1 MESGR
6 SFPIEDPS
14 EPGSNAGTAPEKG
27 RSSLRLVI
35 GGGLVVG
42 LLAASFLLPTREL
55 LTSVLEAI
63 RSLGIWGPVLL
74 SVIYILAAVL
84 FLPGSVLTLGAGAIF
99 GLLTGYVAVTVGSV
113 LGAAL
118 AFTVGRTIGRG
129 WVEKKAAGNAKFRA
143 LDEAVGEEGFKIVIL
158 TRLSPIFPY
167 NLLNYAYGVTR
178 VSFRDYFLAS
188 WLGMIPGTLMY
199 VYLGSA
205 AKGLAELATGRVAG
219 GPAQTVAGGPAQSVL
234 FFFGLGATVLL
245 TVFITRIARKAL
257 NHAIHS

>member
-1 MESGR
+1 M
-6 SFPIEDPS
+6 
-14 EPGSNAGTAPEKG
+14 
-27 RSSLRLVI
+27 
-35 GGGLVVG
+35 
-42 LLAASFLLPTREL
+42 
-55 LTSVLEAI
+55 LEAI

-74 SVIYILAAVL
+74 AVIYIISAVL

-118 AFTVGRTIGRG
+118 AFTVGRTVGRG
-129 WVEKKAAGNAKFRA
+129 WVDRKVAGNAKFRA
-143 LDEAVGEEGFKIVIL
+143 LDEAVGEEGFKIVLL

-205 AKGLAELATGRVAG
+205 AKGLAELATGGGEG
-219 GPAQTVAGGPAQSVL
+219 GPAQAVL

-257 NHAIHS
+257 KNAIHS